1 MYIPFSLAAECN
13 SFFWYVL
20 FPKTSQNVIFK
31 EDGGLWVNCV
41 FDISYCCFI
50 RWSLKFAFL
59 GNSSVW
65 VYNAWNS
72 RGKQLHS
79 RIISLRGEDWSI
91 KLVVCPFVL
100 FLLAIALSVLLRY
113 TDSDYPFGIF
123 KLYFLLKCLF
133 QVKWPVMYFY
143 WSSCSKSSDQ
153 SCIFIL
159 VVSILHL
166 STSFLLDFGIIQ
178 STVLYFLFYW
188 YFPSVILRCP
198 IIVRMGT
205 PWLVRGRFLW
215 TIRYSDFVDDILVL
229 NNHFK

>member
-1 MYIPFSLAAECN
+1 MYIPFSIAAECN

-123 KLYFLLKCLF
+123 KLFFLLKFLL

-143 WSSCSKSSDQ
+143 ISGID
-153 SCIFIL
+153 FA
-159 VVSILHL
+159 
-166 STSFLLDFGIIQ
+166 SF
-178 STVLYFLFYW
+178 Y
-188 YFPSVILRCP
+188 
-198 IIVRMGT
+198 
-205 PWLVRGRFLW
+205 
-215 TIRYSDFVDDILVL
+215 
-229 NNHFK
+229 

>member
-1 MYIPFSLAAECN
+1 MYIPFSIAAECN

-91 KLVVCPFVL
+91 KLVVWPFVL
-100 FLLAIALSVLLRY
+100 FLLAIVLSVLLRY
-113 TDSDYPFGIF
+113 TRILITPLVFSNSS
-123 KLYFLLKCLF
+123 
-133 QVKWPVMYFY
+133 FY
-143 WSSCSKSSDQ
+143 WSSCSKSSDP
-153 SCIFIL
+153 SCNFIL